1 MYSFRQSVAKP
12 LDEQI
17 GEIMRAKII
26 SKKTFSVV
34 AVLIVLAVA
43 GWVYATRM
51 VAGNDPSFTLSGTIE
66 ATEINIPTVSG
77 GRVKQVYVPEGA
89 QVHKGQQLAL
99 ISSATTA
106 SVSEN
111 ITSPID
117 GVVLERLVEPG
128 EFAAPGSSVMVVAPL
143 ETLTLKIFVPEDRYG
158 QISLGQTYPVVVDSF
173 PGETFDGTVSFISD
187 QAEFTPRNVQT
198 KDSRETTVYAV
209 KLALAPSGGK
219 LKPGMPA
226 DVTLQ

>member
-1 MYSFRQSVAKP
+1 
-12 LDEQI
+12 
-17 GEIMRAKII
+17 MRAKIM
-26 SKKTFSVV
+26 SKKIAAVVVVLIVV
-34 AVLIVLAVA
+34 AVLS
-43 GWVYATRM
+43 WVYATRTS
-51 VAGNDPSFTLSGTIE
+51 AGNDPQFTLSGTIE
-66 ATEINIPTVSG
+66 ATEINVPTLSG
-77 GRVKQVYVPEGA
+77 GRVRQVYVTEGN

-117 GVVLERLVEPG
+117 GVVLERLVEPD
-128 EFAAPGSSVMVVAPL
+128 EFAAPGSTVMVVASL
-143 ETLTLKIFVPEDRYG
+143 NALTLTIYVPEDRYG
-158 QISLGQTYPVVVDSF
+158 QISLEQTIPVTVDSF
-173 PGETFDGTVSFISD
+173 PGETFSGKVIFIAD

-226 DVTLQ
+226 DATLP